1 MGTPHVFVIF
11 FAWDI
16 FCLLLPESLWPY
28 FIVLFGDVELFCIFC
43 LERRSTLAA
52 PLHEIVVLHI
62 LHLYMIVVILY
73 IVPV

>member
-11 FAWDI
+11 CLGIFLFA
-16 FCLLLPESLWPY
+16 PSKTLWPY

-62 LHLYMIVVILY
+62 LHLYMLVVILY